1 MGINMNSVQFMKKV
15 NDLYKFSALL
25 GHLGWDQKTCMPA
38 KGAEARGEMM
48 AWLATERHSRLCAPE
63 FKDLLSKLEKEELDN
78 DLGVNVKEMRREYDK
93 AIKLPSEFVARFTK
107 ARSEALV
114 TWEQARAESDFSLFS
129 SHLETLIAL
138 TRQKIDYLGV
148 QNTPY
153 DVLLDDY
160 EMDMTVDD
168 YDPLFV
174 GLKSRLVPLL
184 KEITNSE
191 VELPKLPKEMVFCT
205 TKQEE
210 FCLKVST
217 KMGFDFEAGRMDRS
231 THPFCAGLWPGD
243 TRFTT
248 RFDEKD
254 PFSCLYAVMHES
266 GHGLYEQGLPKE
278 YSFSPRGQSIS
289 LGIHES
295 QSRLWENQIGRTT
308 AFWKVVLPWLK
319 GEFPNFPDWSAE
331 VVDLLVNEVKPDYI
345 RVEADEVTYNL
356 HIMLRYEMEKL
367 IFNQE
372 LPVENIPETWNQMF
386 EDWFGIEVNNDA
398 NGCLQDI
405 HWSMGAFGYFPTY
418 TLGNLYAAQLLKKMS
433 GQLGDIDML
442 IESGD
447 WSKIQVWLRKNVHQ
461 KGSQSTAAELI
472 EEITGSAPSP
482 EPFLNYIENKYRRL
496 YKL

>member
-1 MGINMNSVQFMKKV
+1 MSSVEFMKRV
-15 NDLYKFSALL
+15 NNLYRFSALL
-25 GHLGWDQKTCMPA
+25 GHLGWDQKTFMPA
-38 KGAEARGEMM
+38 KGAESRGEMM
-48 AWLATERHSRLCAPE
+48 AWLAAEGHSRLCDPE
-63 FKDLLSKLEKEELDN
+63 FGNLLSELEANDMDN
-78 DLGVNVKEMRREYDK
+78 DLASNVKEMRRQYNQ
-93 AIKLPSEFVARFTK
+93 AVKLPSDFVSQFTR
-107 ARSEALV
+107 ARSDALIA
-114 TWEQARAESDFSLFS
+114 WEQARAKSDFSLFS
-129 SHLETLIAL
+129 SHLKTLISL
-138 TRQKIDYLGV
+138 TRQKIEYLGV
-148 QNTPY
+148 QDTPY

-160 EMDMTVDD
+160 EMGMTVAD

-184 KEITNSE
+184 QEITNSE
-191 VELPKLPKEMVFCT
+191 VKLPKLPKEMLFSADE
-205 TKQEE
+205 QEE
-210 FCLKVST
+210 FCLRVSRN
-217 KMGFDFEAGRMDRS
+217 MGFDFEAGRMDQS
-231 THPFCAGLWPGD
+231 THPFCAGIWPGD

-278 YSFSPRGQSIS
+278 HSFSPRGQSVS

-308 AFWKVVLPWLK
+308 AFWRIALPWLK
-319 GEFPNFPDWSAE
+319 EEFPDFPDWDAKT
-331 VVDLLVNEVKPDYI
+331 VDFLVNEVKPDYI

-372 LPVENIPETWNQMF
+372 LSVEKIPETWNQMF
-386 EDWFGIEVNNDA
+386 EDWFGIEVDKDS

-418 TLGNLYAAQLLKKMS
+418 TLGNLYAAQLLETVSK
-433 GQLGDIDML
+433 QLGDIDTL
-442 IESGD
+442 VESGN
-447 WSKIQVWLRKNVHQ
+447 WSGIQVWLRENIHQ
-461 KGSQSTAAELI
+461 KGSQSSATELI

-482 EPFLNYIENKYRRL
+482 EPFLNYVENKYRRL

>member
-1 MGINMNSVQFMKKV
+1 MSSVEFMKRV
-15 NDLYKFSALL
+15 NNLYRFSALL
-25 GHLGWDQKTCMPA
+25 GHLGWDQQTFMPA
-38 KGAEARGEMM
+38 KGAESRGEMM
-48 AWLATERHSRLCAPE
+48 AWLAAERHSRLCDPE
-63 FKDLLSKLEKEELDN
+63 FGNLLSELEANDMDN
-78 DLGVNVKEMRREYDK
+78 DLASNVKEMRRQYNQ
-93 AIKLPSEFVARFTK
+93 AVKLPSDFVSQFTR
-107 ARSEALV
+107 ARSDALIA
-114 TWEQARAESDFSLFS
+114 WEQARAKSDFSLFS
-129 SHLETLIAL
+129 SHLKTLISL
-138 TRQKIDYLGV
+138 TRQKIEYLGV
-148 QNTPY
+148 QDTPY

-160 EMDMTVDD
+160 EMGMTVAD

-184 KEITNSE
+184 QEITNSE
-191 VELPKLPKEMVFCT
+191 VKLPKLPKEMLFSADE
-205 TKQEE
+205 QEE
-210 FCLKVST
+210 FCLRVSRN
-217 KMGFDFEAGRMDRS
+217 MGFDFGAGRMDQS
-231 THPFCAGLWPGD
+231 THPFCAGIWPGD

-278 YSFSPRGQSIS
+278 HSFSPRGQSVS

-308 AFWKVVLPWLK
+308 AFWRIALPWLK
-319 GEFPNFPDWSAE
+319 EEFPDFPDWDAKT
-331 VVDLLVNEVKPDYI
+331 VDLLVNEVKPDYI

-372 LPVENIPETWNQMF
+372 LSVEKIPETWNQMF
-386 EDWFGIEVNNDA
+386 EDWFGIEVDKDS

-418 TLGNLYAAQLLKKMS
+418 TLGNLYAAQLLETVSK
-433 GQLGDIDML
+433 QLGDIDTL
-442 IESGD
+442 VESGN
-447 WSKIQVWLRKNVHQ
+447 WSGIQVWLRENIHQ
-461 KGSQSTAAELI
+461 KGSQSSATELI

-482 EPFLNYIENKYRRL
+482 KPFLNYVENKYRRL

>member
-1 MGINMNSVQFMKKV
+1 MSSVEFMKRV
-15 NDLYKFSALL
+15 NNLYRFSALL
-25 GHLGWDQKTCMPA
+25 GHLGWDQQTFMPA
-38 KGAEARGEMM
+38 KGAESRGEMM
-48 AWLATERHSRLCAPE
+48 AWLAAEGHSRLCDPE
-63 FKDLLSKLEKEELDN
+63 FGNLLSELEANDMDN
-78 DLGVNVKEMRREYDK
+78 DLASNVKEMRRQYNQ
-93 AIKLPSEFVARFTK
+93 AVKLPSDFVSQFTR
-107 ARSEALV
+107 ARSDAL
-114 TWEQARAESDFSLFS
+114 TAWEQARAKSDFSLFS
-129 SHLETLIAL
+129 SHLKTLISL
-138 TRQKIDYLGV
+138 TRQKIEYLGV
-148 QNTPY
+148 QDTPY

-160 EMDMTVDD
+160 EMGMTVAD

-184 KEITNSE
+184 QEITNSE
-191 VELPKLPKEMVFCT
+191 VKLPKLPKEMPFSADE
-205 TKQEE
+205 QEE
-210 FCLKVST
+210 FCLRVSRN
-217 KMGFDFEAGRMDRS
+217 MGFDFEAGRMDQS
-231 THPFCAGLWPGD
+231 THPFCAGIWPGD

-278 YSFSPRGQSIS
+278 HSFSPRGQSVS

-308 AFWKVVLPWLK
+308 AFWRIALPWFK
-319 GEFPNFPDWSAE
+319 EEFPDFPDWDAKT
-331 VVDLLVNEVKPDYI
+331 VDLLVNEVKPDYI

-372 LPVENIPETWNQMF
+372 LSVEKIPETWNQMF
-386 EDWFGIEVNNDA
+386 EDWFGIEVDKDS

-418 TLGNLYAAQLLKKMS
+418 TLGNLYAAQLLETMS
-433 GQLGDIDML
+433 KQLGDIDTL
-442 IESGD
+442 VESGN
-447 WSKIQVWLRKNVHQ
+447 WSGIQVWLRENIHQ
-461 KGSQSTAAELI
+461 KGSQSSATELI
-472 EEITGSAPSP
+472 EEITGSASSP
-482 EPFLNYIENKYRRL
+482 EPFLNYVENKYRRL